1 MAKTYTLEDSYQ
13 ASKKQLAGS
22 GITVSRTYNPGTP
35 TTADQPTRPKRS
47 SSRKTKR
54 SKESDTPQYKL
65 TPGGERIA
73 RQIASFNPEPILIL
87 GPAGTGKSL
96 LIRHIAQQ
104 LGIDFVAV
112 NAHQGL
118 DISQLVGLWR
128 PVQTE
133 SGITIEWEDGSLTRS
148 VKTGGLF
155 LFEEITR
162 APQELLS
169 RLFGLLD
176 TDGRY
181 WPLPEAGIDGVEV
194 HPNFWF
200 VATGN
205 PVGSGYHTASLDR
218 ALEDRF
224 QAIYEIKE
232 PLAPERDVL
241 ADLVG
246 GDVADG
252 LDRFAT
258 DARRNESTYVST
270 RNLIQAARLVQ
281 RGTHPVEAVT
291 LAISR
296 KFRGYQDGLDE
307 LARLHLKRTSRNLQL
322 SEYSEVIFPDKHL
335 EAAVRKNLAK
345 PGGPITREALKA
357 LGELAVVGK
366 GIENIEGLEAAV
378 NLTRLDLS
386 YNQIGD
392 ISPLA
397 SLTYLTQLDL
407 RSNAISD
414 ISPLVSLARLT
425 RLDLWNNQISDIT
438 PIKLRMNLTRLDLGN
453 NQISDITPLASLIYL
468 KELWLGNNQIS
479 DITPLTSRTKLTNL
493 DLGNNQI
500 IDASPLASLVK
511 LKELD
516 LGNNQIC
523 DVTPLAPLI
532 KLRGLH
538 LGSNQIRDVGPLVSL
553 TKLDRLDLKSNA
565 VSDISL
571 MSALTKLFWLDLQ
584 NNLIVDVKP
593 LVSLTDL
600 YELWLKANPLDQEA
614 IDVCVPSLRARS
626 VRVKL

>member
-1 MAKTYTLEDSYQ
+1 MTANITNPALKEAPLDEDVRAVGNNGTTLHTAPAPVTAQ
-13 ASKKQLAGS
+13 AE
-22 GITVSRTYNPGTP
+22 VSPGY
-35 TTADQPTRPKRS
+35 R
-47 SSRKTKR
+47 
-54 SKESDTPQYKL
+54 L
-65 TPGGERIA
+65 TPEGERIG

-307 LARLHLKRTSRNLQL
+307 LARLHLARTSRNLQL
-322 SEYSEVIFPDKHL
+322 SEDSEVVFPDKHL
-335 EAAVRKNLAK
+335 ETAVRKELK
-345 PGGPITREALKA
+345 RPSGPITRDDLKS
-357 LGELAVVGK
+357 LGKLRARGM
-366 GIENIEGLEAAV
+366 GISKMHKAKFENLSGLEHAV
-378 NLTRLDLS
+378 NLTRLDLGK
-386 YNQIGD
+386 N
-392 ISPLA
+392 
-397 SLTYLTQLDL
+397 
-407 RSNAISD
+407 R
-414 ISPLVSLARLT
+414 
-425 RLDLWNNQISDIT
+425 
-438 PIKLRMNLTRLDLGN
+438 
-453 NQISDITPLASLIYL
+453 
-468 KELWLGNNQIS
+468 IS
-479 DITPLTSRTKLTNL
+479 DITPLTSLTNL
-493 DLGNNQI
+493 TKLDLGDNQI
-500 IDASPLASLVK
+500 IDIAPLASLTQLNWVDLSNNRISNISPLASLIR
-511 LKELD
+511 LRLLF
-516 LGNNQIC
+516 LG
-523 DVTPLAPLI
+523 L
-532 KLRGLH
+532 
-538 LGSNQIRDVGPLVSL
+538 
-553 TKLDRLDLKSNA
+553 
-565 VSDISL
+565 
-571 MSALTKLFWLDLQ
+571 
-584 NNLIVDVKP
+584 
-593 LVSLTDL
+593 
-600 YELWLKANPLDQEA
+600 NPLSQES
-614 IDVCVPSLRARS
+614 IDVHAPNLSSR
-626 VRVKL
+626 RVNVEL

>member
-1 MAKTYTLEDSYQ
+1 MTVKITNPALREAPLDEDVRAVGNNGTTSHTVPAPVTAQ
-13 ASKKQLAGS
+13 S
-22 GITVSRTYNPGTP
+22 GVSPGY
-35 TTADQPTRPKRS
+35 R
-47 SSRKTKR
+47 
-54 SKESDTPQYKL
+54 L
-65 TPGGERIA
+65 TPEGERIA
-73 RQIASFNPEPILIL
+73 EQIASFYPEPILIL

-307 LARLHLKRTSRNLQL
+307 LARLHLARTSRNLQL
-322 SEYSEVIFPDKHL
+322 SEDSEVVFPDKHL
-335 EAAVRKNLAK
+335 ETAVRKELK
-345 PGGPITREALKA
+345 RPSGPITR
-357 LGELAVVGK
+357 
-366 GIENIEGLEAAV
+366 
-378 NLTRLDLS
+378 D
-386 YNQIGD
+386 
-392 ISPLA
+392 
-397 SLTYLTQLDL
+397 
-407 RSNAISD
+407 
-414 ISPLVSLARLT
+414 
-425 RLDLWNNQISDIT
+425 
-438 PIKLRMNLTRLDLGN
+438 
-453 NQISDITPLASLIYL
+453 
-468 KELWLGNNQIS
+468 
-479 DITPLTSRTKLTNL
+479 
-493 DLGNNQI
+493 
-500 IDASPLASLVK
+500 
-511 LKELD
+511 
-516 LGNNQIC
+516 
-523 DVTPLAPLI
+523 
-532 KLRGLH
+532 
-538 LGSNQIRDVGPLVSL
+538 
-553 TKLDRLDLKSNA
+553 DLKS
-565 VSDISL
+565 L
-571 MSALTKLFWLDLQ
+571 GK
-584 NNLIVDVKP
+584 
-593 LVSLTDL
+593 
-600 YELWLKANPLDQEA
+600 
-614 IDVCVPSLRARS
+614 LRARGMGIS
-626 VRVKL
+626 KMHKAKF

>member
-1 MAKTYTLEDSYQ
+1 MTTDITSPALKEAPLDDDVRAVGNYGTTLHTAPAPVTAQ
-13 ASKKQLAGS
+13 S
-22 GITVSRTYNPGTP
+22 GVSPGY
-35 TTADQPTRPKRS
+35 R
-47 SSRKTKR
+47 
-54 SKESDTPQYKL
+54 L
-65 TPGGERIA
+65 TPEGEGIG
-73 RQIASFNPEPILIL
+73 RQIASFYPEPILIL

-133 SGITIEWEDGSLTRS
+133 DGITIEWEDGSLTRS

-307 LARLHLKRTSRNLQL
+307 LARLHLARTSRNLQL
-322 SEYSEVIFPDKHL
+322 SEDSEVVFPDKHL
-335 EAAVRKNLAK
+335 ETAVRKELK
-345 PGGPITREALKA
+345 RPSGPITRDDLKS
-357 LGELAVVGK
+357 LGKLRARGM
-366 GIENIEGLEAAV
+366 GISKMHKAKFENLSGLEHAV
-378 NLTRLDLS
+378 NLTRLDLGK
-386 YNQIGD
+386 N
-392 ISPLA
+392 
-397 SLTYLTQLDL
+397 
-407 RSNAISD
+407 R
-414 ISPLVSLARLT
+414 
-425 RLDLWNNQISDIT
+425 
-438 PIKLRMNLTRLDLGN
+438 
-453 NQISDITPLASLIYL
+453 
-468 KELWLGNNQIS
+468 IS
-479 DITPLTSRTKLTNL
+479 DITPLTSLTNL
-493 DLGNNQI
+493 TKLDLGDNQI
-500 IDASPLASLVK
+500 IDIAPLASLTQLNWVDLSNNRISNISPLASLIR
-511 LKELD
+511 LRLLF
-516 LGNNQIC
+516 LG
-523 DVTPLAPLI
+523 L
-532 KLRGLH
+532 
-538 LGSNQIRDVGPLVSL
+538 
-553 TKLDRLDLKSNA
+553 
-565 VSDISL
+565 
-571 MSALTKLFWLDLQ
+571 
-584 NNLIVDVKP
+584 
-593 LVSLTDL
+593 
-600 YELWLKANPLDQEA
+600 NPLSQES
-614 IDVCVPSLRARS
+614 IDVHAPNLSSR
-626 VRVKL
+626 RVNVEL

>member
-1 MAKTYTLEDSYQ
+1 MTANITNPALKEAPLDDDVRAVGNYGTTLHTAPAPVTAQ
-13 ASKKQLAGS
+13 AE
-22 GITVSRTYNPGTP
+22 VSPGY
-35 TTADQPTRPKRS
+35 R
-47 SSRKTKR
+47 
-54 SKESDTPQYKL
+54 L
-65 TPGGERIA
+65 TPEGERIG
-73 RQIASFNPEPILIL
+73 RQIASFYPEPILIL

-104 LGIDFVAV
+104 LNIDFVAV

-133 SGITIEWEDGSLTRS
+133 AGITIEWEDGSLTRS

-281 RGTHPVEAVT
+281 RGTDPVEAVT

-307 LARLHLKRTSRNLQL
+307 LARLHLEGDLDVVFPSGQL
-322 SEYSEVIFPDKHL
+322 EI
-335 EAAVRKNLAK
+335 AVRKELK
-345 PGGPITREALKA
+345 RPSGPITRDDLKS
-357 LGELAVVGK
+357 LGKLRARGM
-366 GIENIEGLEAAV
+366 GISKMHKAKFENLSGLEHAV
-378 NLTRLDLS
+378 NLTRLDLGK
-386 YNQIGD
+386 N
-392 ISPLA
+392 
-397 SLTYLTQLDL
+397 
-407 RSNAISD
+407 R
-414 ISPLVSLARLT
+414 
-425 RLDLWNNQISDIT
+425 
-438 PIKLRMNLTRLDLGN
+438 
-453 NQISDITPLASLIYL
+453 ISDITPLVS
-468 KELWLGNNQIS
+468 LGNLTQIQLERNQIS
-479 DITPLTSRTKLTNL
+479 DI
-493 DLGNNQI
+493 G
-500 IDASPLASLVK
+500 PLASL
-511 LKELD
+511 
-516 LGNNQIC
+516 NNLRRLC
-523 DVTPLAPLI
+523 LENNPLSQESTDIHIPNLNS
-532 KLRGLH
+532 RGL
-538 LGSNQIRDVGPLVSL
+538 
-553 TKLDRLDLKSNA
+553 LKRRRGHP
-565 VSDISL
+565 
-571 MSALTKLFWLDLQ
+571 F
-584 NNLIVDVKP
+584 
-593 LVSLTDL
+593 
-600 YELWLKANPLDQEA
+600 
-614 IDVCVPSLRARS
+614 
-626 VRVKL
+626 